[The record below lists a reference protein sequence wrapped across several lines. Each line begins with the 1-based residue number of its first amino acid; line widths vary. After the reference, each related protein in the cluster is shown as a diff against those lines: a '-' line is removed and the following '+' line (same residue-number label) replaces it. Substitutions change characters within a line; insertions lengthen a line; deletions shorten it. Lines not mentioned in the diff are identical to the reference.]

1 MSSLVDLPVS
11 IVQIRLNSFV
21 TCPQETAVVQ
31 FQGVSEIALF
41 MFDAQISKYWQIHKV
56 FNSWQ

>member
-11 IVQIRLNSFV
+11 IVQIRLNSFF

-41 MFDAQISKYWQIHKV
+41 MFDAQISKYWQMHKV
-56 FNSWQ
+56 I